1 MKASRFFGEAPAS
14 ATLSSSAAPR
24 SRFAKLQNALQ
35 QRRRQE
41 VSEVQPSVQPGPETG
56 EVCNICLSG
65 LVNTATLDSCSHSF
79 CLVCISL
86 WARVNPTC
94 PCCKK
99 PFKVVQAVSNPDEL
113 HYFEPPLV
121 DSDDESDEDED
132 REDEED
138 EEEEEEEGASSGNR
152 QHDEDEYEKDG
163 FVVGDDEEIEYESEP
178 DELAR
183 LDEQSAL
190 LGLGLADSSS
200 ECGSEEGHGHGDA
213 SPKSRRRRRRKAEK
227 SDHKRRRVKR
237 KVASPSPSPSPLP
250 SPLSS
255 PLPSAPAEGG
265 AQGGLD
271 LSMFAFAGND

>member
-79 CLVCISL
+79 CLLCISL

-99 PFKVVQAVSNPDEL
+99 PFNVVQAVSNPDEL

-132 REDEED
+132 LEDEED
-138 EEEEEEEGASSGNR
+138 EEEEGASSGYR

-183 LDEQSAL
+183 LDEQSGL
-190 LGLGLADSSS
+190 LCLGLADSSS
-200 ECGSEEGHGHGDA
+200 ECGSEEGDA
-213 SPKSRRRRRRKAEK
+213 GAPPKSRRRRRRKAEK
-227 SDHKRRRVKR
+227 SEHKRKRVKR

-250 SPLSS
+250 SPL
-255 PLPSAPAEGG
+255 PSAPAEGG
-265 AQGGLD
+265 ARGGLD